1 LNYYPFHL
9 GDYATHAGHLD
20 PIEDCAYR
28 RLIDLYMLSEQPL
41 LLDVE
46 LLARKIRMKE
56 YVAAVRDVLNEFFVR
71 TEEAWTHSR
80 CDKELAKFHQSSET
94 ASKAGKASALRRRST
109 DAQPNPADVQQPFN
123 ERSTDVQ
130 RPFNDRSTTVQPTKT
145 QDPRPNNQEPRK
157 EKNKEGQ
164 PALLLP
170 EWMPSEVWEHWQ
182 QHRKAIRKPLT
193 VAAAELTLRNLSE
206 MFNAG
211 YDPVAAIELS
221 IQNGWTG
228 VFPPKPQALAPPAR
242 QPTALEQQA
251 DVIAKILRQPAAP
264 LQTVEVFD
272 ERPKLSIARN

>member
-1 LNYYPFHL
+1 
-9 GDYATHAGHLD
+9 
-20 PIEDCAYR
+20 
-28 RLIDLYMLSEQPL
+28 MLTEQPL

-56 YVAAVRDVLNEFFVR
+56 YVAQVADVLNEFFVR

-109 DAQPNPADVQQPFN
+109 DVQPNATDVQQPFN
-123 ERSTDVQ
+123 ERSTGVQ

-145 QDPRPNNQEPRK
+145 QDPRTKTQEPRK
-157 EKNKEGQ
+157 EKNREGQ
-164 PALLLP
+164 PALVLP
-170 EWMPSEVWEHWQ
+170 EWMPAGVWEDWQ
-182 QHRKAIRKPLT
+182 GHRKAIRKPLT
-193 VAAAELTLRNLSE
+193 DAAAELTLRNLAE

-211 YDPVAAIELS
+211 HDPVAAIELS

-272 ERPKLSIARN
+272 ERPKLSASRN